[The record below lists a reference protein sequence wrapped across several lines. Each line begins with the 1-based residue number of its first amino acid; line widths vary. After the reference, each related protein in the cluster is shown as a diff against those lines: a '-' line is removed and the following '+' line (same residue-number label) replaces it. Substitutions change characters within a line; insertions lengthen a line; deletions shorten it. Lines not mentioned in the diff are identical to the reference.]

1 MSERKCC
8 PEDYIQFL
16 IASPG
21 RFSCAEAGRV
31 QPQTAEAPAHDAFS
45 RLLTEL
51 GPDPDALWR
60 EAQALLDPAA
70 DGVLVLD
77 DSTLDKPYARHIEL
91 VYPHWS
97 GKHNKVV
104 DGINLL
110 TLLWTDGD
118 RHVPCDWAV
127 YDKPHDG
134 LGKNAP
140 FRTLLR
146 RARGRGLHPRCVCF
160 DSWYGGLDNLKLLRS
175 FGWRWLTRLKSN
187 RQVRLERG
195 PPVPV
200 RDAPLTAAGT
210 VVWLPGYGLVK
221 VFRIV
226 AQDGDT
232 EYWASGDLAMT
243 ELERLCYAERSWAI
257 EVYHRGLKQHCGVER
272 CQARRARAQRSH
284 IGLAVRAFLR
294 LESWCYRHLTTWFDA
309 KRDII
314 RDAVRAYLA
323 QPKFTLC

>member
-1 MSERKCC
+1 MNGPKVK
-8 PEDYIQFL
+8 PEGYIQFL
-16 IASPG
+16 LASPKPVT
-21 RFSCAEAGRV
+21 CTEAAAV
-31 QPQTAEAPAHDAFS
+31 QPPTPDPPAHDAFL
-45 RLLTEL
+45 RLLTRLE
-51 GPDPDALWR
+51 PDPETLWQ
-60 EAQALLDPAA
+60 EARPQIRP
-70 DGVLVLD
+70 GVGVWVLD

-97 GKHNKVV
+97 GKHQRVV

-118 RHVPCDWAV
+118 RHVPCDWAA
-127 YDKPHDG
+127 YDKPNDG
-134 LGKNAP
+134 LSKNAL

-146 RARGRGLHPRCVCF
+146 RLRGRGQTPRCVCF